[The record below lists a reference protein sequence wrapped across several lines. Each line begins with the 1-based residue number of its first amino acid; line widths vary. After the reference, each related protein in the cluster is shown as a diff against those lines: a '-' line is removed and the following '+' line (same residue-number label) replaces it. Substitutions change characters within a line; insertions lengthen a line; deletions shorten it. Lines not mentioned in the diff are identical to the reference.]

1 MSRFSL
7 LLFLSLHS
15 VSRSHGNLE
24 GMSAF
29 YDGMLHPVTQPVAL
43 IALVA
48 TTFYAGLS
56 KKQLRLFEACLV
68 SMVPLTLIL
77 VKFELDPELLKMLIL
92 SGAVLS
98 SVGLCLKRCLPESMM
113 YLLLSFVLS
122 LLGMYCNLDEGSAVL
137 NFSTHF
143 GILLTTITV
152 LSYGSIVSRKLVEK
166 GWSLALQIIGSWM
179 LAISLLTLLSAS
191 LRGAN

>member
-1 MSRFSL
+1 MSRFSI

-43 IALVA
+43 IAIVA
-48 TTFYAGLS
+48 TAFFAGLS
-56 KKQLRLFEACLV
+56 KKQMRLFEVCLV
-68 SMVPLTLIL
+68 SMIPLTLIL
-77 VKFELDPELLKMLIL
+77 VKLELVPELLKMLLL
-92 SGAVLS
+92 SGTVLS

-113 YLLLSFVLS
+113 YMLLSCVLS
-122 LLGMYCNLDEGSAVL
+122 LLGMYCNHDEGSVVL

-143 GILLTTITV
+143 GIMLTTITV
-152 LSYGSIVSRKLVEK
+152 LSYGSIISRKLVEK
-166 GWSLALQIIGSWM
+166 GWTLALQIIGSWM
-179 LAISLLTLLSAS
+179 LVISLLTILSAS

>member
-1 MSRFSL
+1 MSRFSI

-15 VSRSHGNLE
+15 VSSSHGNLE
-24 GMSAF
+24 GMNAF

-48 TTFYAGLS
+48 TAFFAGLS
-56 KKQLRLFEACLV
+56 ERQMRLFEVCLV
-68 SMVPLTLIL
+68 SMIPLTLIL
-77 VKFELDPELLKMLIL
+77 VKLELDPELLKMLIL

-98 SVGLCLKRCLPESMM
+98 SLGLCLKRCFPELMM

-152 LSYGSIVSRKLVEK
+152 LSYGSIVSRKLIEK
-166 GWSLALQIIGSWM
+166 GLGLALQIIGSWM
-179 LAISLLTLLSAS
+179 LVISLLTILSAS